1 VSEQPHP
8 RAPLLEVRDL
18 CKSFH
23 VRESPDLV
31 AVDMVS
37 FGLEAGSSLAIVGES
52 GAGKTTIARILVGL
66 ERQSSG
72 TVLVAGRER
81 AATRVGAA
89 ERLRRAREIQI
100 VFQDPYLSLDR
111 RQRVGD
117 CIGEI
122 LRLRFGGSKRERA
135 TRIGEL
141 LDQVGLD
148 PRHAASR
155 PRALSGGERQRV
167 AIARA
172 LAVQPA
178 ILILDEAVSALDVS
192 IQAQVLNLLADI
204 RRDTGMAYLLIS
216 HDLAVVR
223 QLADDVLVMRKGKVL
238 ETGSSAQVLRSPR
251 HPYTRLLRE
260 SVPREGWQPQ
270 AVLGRRESEAAP
282 GALLSAPQR
291 SGKRSRTAGWR
302 RWWR

>member
-1 VSEQPHP
+1 MNEQPDT
-8 RAPLLEVRDL
+8 RVSLLEVKDL
-18 CKSFH
+18 CKSFR
-23 VRESPDLV
+23 VRDSPDLV
-31 AVDMVS
+31 AVDTVS
-37 FGLEAGSSLAIVGES
+37 FALEAGASLAIVGES

-72 TVLVAGRER
+72 TVLFAGRER
-81 AATRVGAA
+81 AGARGAA
-89 ERLRRAREIQI
+89 ERLGRARQIQI

-117 CIGEI
+117 CIDEI
-122 LRLRFGGSKRERA
+122 LRLHFGDAKRERA
-135 TRIGEL
+135 ARVREL
-141 LDQVGLD
+141 LEQVGLD

-223 QLADDVLVMRKGKVL
+223 QLADNVLVMRKGKVL
-238 ETGSSAQVLRSPR
+238 ETGPTAQVLSSPR

-260 SVPREGWQPQ
+260 SVPREGWQPGAIRADEPGEVPPIAKATTAPAATAPA
-270 AVLGRRESEAAP
+270 AVPP
-282 GALLSAPQR
+282 GSAQP
-291 SGKRSRTAGWR
+291 T
-302 RWWR
+302 

>member
-1 VSEQPHP
+1 MSEQPDS
-8 RAPLLEVRDL
+8 RAPLLEVKDL

-23 VRESPDLV
+23 VRDGHDLV

-37 FGLEAGSSLAIVGES
+37 FALEAGSSLAIVGES

-72 TVLVAGRER
+72 TVVFAGRER
-81 AATRVGAA
+81 GASRSGSA
-89 ERLRRAREIQI
+89 ERLRRARQIQI

-117 CIGEI
+117 CIDEI
-122 LRLRFGGSKRERA
+122 LRLHFSGPKRERA
-135 TRIGEL
+135 TRVGEL
-141 LDQVGLD
+141 LEQVGLD

-172 LAVQPA
+172 LAVQPD

-223 QLADDVLVMRKGKVL
+223 QLADQMLVMRKGKVL
-238 ETGSSAQVLRSPR
+238 ETGPTAQVLRSPR

-260 SVPREGWQPQ
+260 SVPHEGWQPG
-270 AVLGRRESEAAP
+270 AVRADESGEAPAAAMP
-282 GALLSAPQR
+282 QSAVRNLPR
-291 SGKRSRTAGWR
+291 HVT
-302 RWWR
+302 